1 MTPNPFPLPHA
12 SYQRFESAREYEAM
26 FDDLIPTSQQAI
38 RIFDRTLSAA
48 FNSPARCERLG
59 QFLRAGGLNRL
70 HIVVHETRGADR
82 ACPRLLALLRRFS
95 HVARVRQTPRA
106 ARHVYDRFVVF
117 DAVHYLHCFHHDHAR
132 FGRGLND
139 IEGAQQLLER
149 FDELWEVSQPAL
161 GASVLGL

>member
-1 MTPNPFPLPHA
+1 MTPNAFPLPYA
-12 SYQRFESAREYEAM
+12 SYERFEGAREFDAM
-26 FDDLIPTSQQAI
+26 FDGLIARSQRAI
-38 RIFDRTLSAA
+38 RIFDRTLSGA
-48 FNSPARCERLG
+48 FNSPERCERLA
-59 QFLRAGGLNRL
+59 QFLRAGGPDRL

-82 ACPRLLALLRRFS
+82 ACPRLLALLQRFGHAAS
-95 HVARVRQTPRA
+95 VRQTPRS

-132 FGRGLND
+132 FSRGLND

-149 FDELWEVSQPAL
+149 FGELWEASRPAL